1 MEFVERYVFVDKPSS
16 TVYGNHMKINL
27 NNSGAR
33 VPYTQIEI
41 ISVVVS
47 DDVNHQGI
55 IFSLDEDAPNF
66 SSSRNMGTV
75 LGVAGL
81 NTIAVDDAPD
91 PDIYIYN
98 YTLSGQGTKPLLYG
112 SLDNLVL
119 TITNTAGSSIVVNS
133 LDAITILFKC
143 SCPKPKEITNNYSEQ
158 IPLPSR
164 V

>member
-16 TVYGNHMKINL
+16 SVYGNHMKINL
-27 NNSGAR
+27 NSSGAR
-33 VPYTQIEI
+33 VPYTQIEVV
-41 ISVVVS
+41 SVVVS
-47 DDVNHQGI
+47 DNVNHQGI
-55 IFSLDEDAPNF
+55 VLSLDQDAPNF
-66 SSSRNMGTV
+66 NSSRNMGTV

-81 NTIAVDDAPD
+81 NTIAVNEPD
-91 PDIYIYN
+91 SPDIYN
-98 YTLSGQGTKPLLYG
+98 YALSGEGSKPLLYG

-119 TITNTAGSSIVVNS
+119 TITNTAGSSIVADS

-143 SCPKPKEITNNYSEQ
+143 TCPKPKEITNAFSEQ